1 MLFSQKRLHVHLFSE
16 LRDLMKYSMGDEKL
30 SGIIPPMDVNVLG
43 HQAHG
48 YTVTTPV
55 YEGPL
60 DLLLQLIE
68 RAELDIT
75 RLALAQVTDQY
86 LAYIH
91 AAVTLPAEEVSA
103 FLVIASRLL
112 QIKSEA
118 LLPRPPIR
126 EEGEEDPGEALARQ
140 LIEYRRFKR
149 IADLLG
155 VRQAA
160 NLHTH
165 LRLAPPPRVEAILDM
180 SGLGIMDLVEA
191 ARLIF
196 SRADLRPQLGTVVT
210 PSPVTI
216 RQKIGLI
223 FKTLNQKG
231 RASFYSLLHGV
242 RTRLEV
248 VVTFLALLEL
258 IKRQRVQVQQEKN
271 FGEIVLA
278 PAQDWDSDENFELE
292 FEE

>member
-1 MLFSQKRLHVHLFSE
+1 ME
-16 LRDLMKYSMGDEKL
+16 
-30 SGIIPPMDVNVLG
+30 VNVLS
-43 HQAHG
+43 HQAHS
-48 YTVTTPV
+48 YTVATPV

-68 RAELDIT
+68 RSELDIT

-91 AAVTLPAEEVSA
+91 AASALPAEEISA

-118 LLPRPPIR
+118 LLPRPPVR

-149 IADLLG
+149 IADWLAQH
-155 VRQAA
+155 QAA
-160 NLHTH
+160 NLRTH
-165 LRLAPPPRVEAILDM
+165 LRLAPPPRIEAILDM
-180 SGLGIMDLVEA
+180 SGLGLNDLVEA
-191 ARLIF
+191 ARSIF
-196 SRADLRPQLGTVVT
+196 SRSDLRPQLGTVVT

-223 FKTLNQKG
+223 FRTLNQKG

-242 RTRLEV
+242 HSRLEV

-258 IKRQRVQVQQEKN
+258 IKRQRVQVQQDKN
-271 FGEIVLA
+271 FGEILLS
-278 PAQDWDSDENFELE
+278 PAQEWDQNEDFELE
-292 FEE
+292 FDE